1 MMSEAE
7 FLAGITGSPND
18 LALAV
23 QALRASGQPFC
34 LIGGLAVNR
43 NEIRPPLA

>member
-23 QALRASGQPFC
+23 QAIRACSQPFC
-34 LIGGLAVNR
+34 LIGGLAVKVY
-43 NEIRPPLA
+43 A

>member
-7 FLAGITGSPND
+7 FFSGLTGSPND

-23 QALRASGQPFC
+23 QALRANGQPDRKS
-34 LIGGLAVNR
+34 VV
-43 NEIRPPLA
+43 